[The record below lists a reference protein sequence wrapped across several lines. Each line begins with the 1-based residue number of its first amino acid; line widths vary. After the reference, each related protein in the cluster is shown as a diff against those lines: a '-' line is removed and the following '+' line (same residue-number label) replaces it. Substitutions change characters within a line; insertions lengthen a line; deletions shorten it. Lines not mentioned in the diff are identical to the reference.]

1 MDTNQ
6 ETNEDKFGEAL
17 NAQRF
22 QMLEDIAKELKGEI
36 VFPTY
41 FDADIRLRK
50 ELQDPDLPTARV
62 ASIVSLEPLIA
73 TKLMNLANSV
83 LYNPQ
88 GVVVRNLPAAITR
101 IGFNQV
107 KAASLA
113 VALSQMMRSKEMV
126 GFGDL
131 TRSLWVH
138 SLKTAAA
145 ARLLASTYTK
155 INPDEAQ
162 LAGLVHDLGAFYM
175 IYRATQY
182 AELRQRPET
191 IKYLIVQWHE
201 SIGISLLNALGLPEN
216 IVEAAIDHDQPRP
229 VPEVIRTLADTV
241 YVANVLAGARF
252 EWLLQDLNTEA
263 ANPKLIHELYGEQS
277 PAIEA
282 ATMEMLSVFACA
294 PLRAVLRRPAQTA

>member
-6 ETNEDKFGEAL
+6 ETNEDKFGDAL

-126 GFGDL
+126 GFDDL

-216 IVEAAIDHDQPRP
+216 IVEATIDHDQPRP

-263 ANPKLIHELYGEQS
+263 ANPKLIHELYGEHI

-282 ATMEMLSVFACA
+282 ATKEMLSVFA
-294 PLRAVLRRPAQTA
+294 